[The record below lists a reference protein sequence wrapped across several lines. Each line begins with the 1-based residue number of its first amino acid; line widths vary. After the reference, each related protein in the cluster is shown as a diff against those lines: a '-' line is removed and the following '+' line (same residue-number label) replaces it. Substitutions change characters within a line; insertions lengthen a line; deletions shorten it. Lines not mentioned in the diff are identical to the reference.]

1 MESIYLLIPIAL
13 LFTAIAIKVLFWA
26 IDSKQFDDLDTAG
39 KSILFEDHQAKNT
52 PAKQAKNTEGK
63 SHD

>member
-13 LFTAIAIKVLFWA
+13 LFTGIAIKVLFWA
-26 IDSKQFDDLDTAG
+26 IDSKQFDDLDAAG
-39 KSILFEDHQAKNT
+39 KSILFEDHQSKNT
-52 PAKQAKNTEGK
+52 PTKKAQQTEKN